1 MYRFWTRF
9 KNEQERRNVF
19 VVRSVNPLWA
29 FNYSIGKEFGASDL
43 REEMIY
49 ILNNL
54 GLQVPTGKPV
64 FVCSNGFPDN
74 VHTVNAIVE
83 KLNGYELEVAP
94 ENWAPPT
101 NVSFKL
107 WMKQLLHI
115 APKEQSATVVAVVD
129 QSTYDRWC
137 KEIHLEQSLDKPS
150 TILMAD
156 TTEKYQIASVA

>member
-1 MYRFWTRF
+1 MYRFWRKS

-29 FNYSIGKEFGASDL
+29 FNYNIGREFVASDL

-64 FVCSNGFPDN
+64 FICSNGYPDN

-83 KLNGYELEVAP
+83 KLSGYDVEVAP
-94 ENWAPPT
+94 ENWGPPT

-107 WMKQLLHI
+107 WMEQLLHI
-115 APKEQSATVVAVVD
+115 APKEQSTTVIAVVD
-129 QSTYDRWC
+129 QFTYDRWC
-137 KEIHLEQSLDKPS
+137 KQIHLKQSLDSPS

-156 TTEKYQIASVA
+156 TTEKYRVASVA